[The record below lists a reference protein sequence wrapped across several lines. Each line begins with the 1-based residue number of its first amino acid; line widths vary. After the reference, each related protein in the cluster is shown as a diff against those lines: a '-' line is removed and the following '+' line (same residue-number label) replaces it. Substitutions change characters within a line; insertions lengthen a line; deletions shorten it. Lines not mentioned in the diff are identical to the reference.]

1 MKRVAV
7 TTFVTILVFAPVVAL
22 AHTGHDDASGLA
34 HGFVH
39 PVSGIDHVLAMV
51 AVGLLA
57 AQYGGRALW
66 LVPLSFVVAM
76 AIAGVIGMAGIVIP
90 VAEVGIGVSVVVL
103 GLAIAFQLRPPT
115 FVAMAVVGFF
125 ALFHGYAHGA
135 ELPDGRP
142 HDGRAPDYDDWT
154 TPRPDGGRGLNG
166 DILLWNPVLDRAF
179 EISSMGI
186 RVDPETLVRQL
197 KIRGLEHRLEFPFH
211 RMLVAGELPQS
222 IGGGLGSHGCACS
235 SCVPRTSEK

>member
-1 MKRVAV
+1 MKRAVA
-7 TTFVTILVFAPVVAL
+7 TFVVLLVFAPVVAL

-39 PVSGIDHVLAMV
+39 PISGIDHVLAMV

-66 LVPLSFVVAM
+66 LVPLSFVAAM

-90 VAEVGIGVSVVVL
+90 VVEVGIGVSVVVL

-135 ELPDGRP
+135 ELPDGI
-142 HDGRAPDYDDWT
+142 T
-154 TPRPDGGRGLNG
+154 GLSFALG
-166 DILLWNPVLDRAF
+166 FLLATALLHGTGVGLGLLMQRQT
-179 EISSMGI
+179 SS
-186 RVDPETLVRQL
+186 R
-197 KIRGLEHRLEFPFH
+197 RL
-211 RMLVAGELPQS
+211 LQV
-222 IGGGLGSHGCACS
+222 GGGAMALVGIAVLAS
-235 SCVPRTSEK
+235 VF

>member
-1 MKRVAV
+1 MKRAVA
-7 TTFVTILVFAPVVAL
+7 TFVVLLVFAPAVAL

-34 HGFVH
+34 QGFVH
-39 PVSGIDHVLAMV
+39 PISGIDHVLAMV
-51 AVGLLA
+51 VVGLLA

-90 VAEVGIGVSVVVL
+90 VAEVGISVSVVVL

-135 ELPDGRP
+135 ELPNGI
-142 HDGRAPDYDDWT
+142 T
-154 TPRPDGGRGLNG
+154 GLSFALG
-166 DILLWNPVLDRAF
+166 FLFATALLHGTGV
-179 EISSMGI
+179 
-186 RVDPETLVRQL
+186 
-197 KIRGLEHRLEFPFH
+197 
-211 RMLVAGELPQS
+211 
-222 IGGGLGSHGCACS
+222 GLGLLMQRQAS
-235 SCVPRTSEK
+235 SRRLIQAGGAAMALGGIAVLANFL